1 MRRQER
7 LSSWPPASSASS
19 ALWEAMVRLGRLD
32 ATLAPAPTT
41 ILEALIRLGRQT
53 RGGDEPGGDGGEVI
67 AAFLVAV
74 PVGLFIGFTLAEVPF
89 LGALL
94 RPLVNFLFGVPKS
107 IFLPI
112 FILVFGVS
120 IPQKIAFGVFTTVFV
135 MIMGG
140 IAAVQSVPRELVTV
154 SRVYGAGRLQIVREI
169 YVPAMAPIL
178 LESISA
184 RHGVQHHRRAS
195 SVRSTAPG
203 TASAIASPR
212 GARTSR
218 CRSSTPPSPSVAAA
232 AVAVNEGL
240 RLLESAALLVAAE
253 DVTRAQVAIRG
264 VSQRFGVDGA
274 SVTALDGIDLDV
286 PDSQFVS
293 VVGPSGC
300 GKSTLLSLVAGLRQP
315 SSGSVLCDGELIT
328 APMPRKVGMIFQ
340 EANLLPWL
348 SAIDNVAFP
357 SSCAACRRPERLEAA
372 ARMLELTGLAG
383 FESRLPHQLSGGMKQ
398 RVAIA
403 RGLVQNPAVLLMDE
417 PFASLD
423 EQTRMVLG
431 DELLRIWS
439 ETRKTVLF
447 VTHSLHEAV
456 YLADRV
462 IVLSARPGRIVDDVP
477 VEPAPSAHLR
487 HDLHRGLRRLER
499 PHLAAHPSR
508 GARDDS
514 EVSG

>member
-1 MRRQER
+1 
-7 LSSWPPASSASS
+7 
-19 ALWEAMVRLGRLD
+19 V
-32 ATLAPAPTT
+32 
-41 ILEALIRLGRQT
+41 
-53 RGGDEPGGDGGEVI
+53 
-67 AAFLVAV
+67 LV
-74 PVGLFIGFTLAEVPF
+74 E
-89 LGALL
+89 
-94 RPLVNFLFGVPKS
+94 
-107 IFLPI
+107 
-112 FILVFGVS
+112 
-120 IPQKIAFGVFTTVFV
+120 
-135 MIMGG
+135 
-140 IAAVQSVPRELVTV
+140 
-154 SRVYGAGRLQIVREI
+154 
-169 YVPAMAPIL
+169 
-178 LESISA
+178 
-184 RHGVQHHRRAS
+184 
-195 SVRSTAPG
+195 
-203 TASAIASPR
+203 
-212 GARTSR
+212 
-218 CRSSTPPSPSVAAA
+218 
-232 AVAVNEGL
+232 
-240 RLLESAALLVAAE
+240 AE

-264 VSQRFGVDGA
+264 VSQRFDADGA
-274 SVTALDGIDLDV
+274 SVTALDGIDFEV

-357 SSCAACRRPERLEAA
+357 LKLRRVPKAERLEAA

-447 VTHSLHEAV
+447 VTHSLNEAV
-456 YLADRV
+456 YLADRI

-477 VEPAPSAHLR
+477 VTLPRPRTFAMTSTESFGVLKDRIWQHIR
-487 HDLHRGLRRLER
+487 HAER
-499 PHLAAHPSR
+499 A
-508 GARDDS
+508 
-514 EVSG
+514 

>member
-1 MRRQER
+1 M
-7 LSSWPPASSASS
+7 
-19 ALWEAMVRLGRLD
+19 
-32 ATLAPAPTT
+32 
-41 ILEALIRLGRQT
+41 
-53 RGGDEPGGDGGEVI
+53 
-67 AAFLVAV
+67 
-74 PVGLFIGFTLAEVPF
+74 
-89 LGALL
+89 
-94 RPLVNFLFGVPKS
+94 
-107 IFLPI
+107 
-112 FILVFGVS
+112 
-120 IPQKIAFGVFTTVFV
+120 
-135 MIMGG
+135 
-140 IAAVQSVPRELVTV
+140 
-154 SRVYGAGRLQIVREI
+154 
-169 YVPAMAPIL
+169 
-178 LESISA
+178 
-184 RHGVQHHRRAS
+184 
-195 SVRSTAPG
+195 
-203 TASAIASPR
+203 
-212 GARTSR
+212 
-218 CRSSTPPSPSVAAA
+218 
-232 AVAVNEGL
+232 
-240 RLLESAALLVAAE
+240 
-253 DVTRAQVAIRG
+253 TRAQVAIRG

-328 APMPRKVGMIFQ
+328 APMPRRVGMIFQ

-348 SAIDNVAFP
+348 SGIDNVAFP
-357 SSCAACRRPERLEAA
+357 LKLRRVPRPERLAAA

-477 VEPAPSAHLR
+477 VSLPRPRTFAMTSTEAFGVLKDRIWQHIR
-487 HDLHRGLRRLER
+487 HAER
-499 PHLAAHPSR
+499 A
-508 GARDDS
+508 
-514 EVSG
+514 

>member
-1 MRRQER
+1 
-7 LSSWPPASSASS
+7 
-19 ALWEAMVRLGRLD
+19 V
-32 ATLAPAPTT
+32 
-41 ILEALIRLGRQT
+41 
-53 RGGDEPGGDGGEVI
+53 
-67 AAFLVAV
+67 LV
-74 PVGLFIGFTLAEVPF
+74 E
-89 LGALL
+89 
-94 RPLVNFLFGVPKS
+94 
-107 IFLPI
+107 
-112 FILVFGVS
+112 
-120 IPQKIAFGVFTTVFV
+120 
-135 MIMGG
+135 
-140 IAAVQSVPRELVTV
+140 
-154 SRVYGAGRLQIVREI
+154 
-169 YVPAMAPIL
+169 
-178 LESISA
+178 
-184 RHGVQHHRRAS
+184 
-195 SVRSTAPG
+195 
-203 TASAIASPR
+203 
-212 GARTSR
+212 
-218 CRSSTPPSPSVAAA
+218 
-232 AVAVNEGL
+232 
-240 RLLESAALLVAAE
+240 AE

-264 VSQRFGVDGA
+264 VSQRFDADGA
-274 SVTALDGIDLDV
+274 SVTALDGIDFEV

-357 SSCAACRRPERLEAA
+357 LKLRRVPKAERLEAA

-383 FESRLPHQLSGGMKQ
+383 FEGRLPHQLSGGMKQ

-447 VTHSLHEAV
+447 VTHSLNEAV
-456 YLADRV
+456 YLADRI

-477 VEPAPSAHLR
+477 VALPRPRTFAMTSTEAFGVLKDRIWQHIR
-487 HDLHRGLRRLER
+487 HAER
-499 PHLAAHPSR
+499 A
-508 GARDDS
+508 
-514 EVSG
+514 

>member
-1 MRRQER
+1 M
-7 LSSWPPASSASS
+7 
-19 ALWEAMVRLGRLD
+19 
-32 ATLAPAPTT
+32 
-41 ILEALIRLGRQT
+41 
-53 RGGDEPGGDGGEVI
+53 
-67 AAFLVAV
+67 
-74 PVGLFIGFTLAEVPF
+74 
-89 LGALL
+89 
-94 RPLVNFLFGVPKS
+94 
-107 IFLPI
+107 
-112 FILVFGVS
+112 
-120 IPQKIAFGVFTTVFV
+120 
-135 MIMGG
+135 
-140 IAAVQSVPRELVTV
+140 
-154 SRVYGAGRLQIVREI
+154 
-169 YVPAMAPIL
+169 
-178 LESISA
+178 
-184 RHGVQHHRRAS
+184 
-195 SVRSTAPG
+195 
-203 TASAIASPR
+203 
-212 GARTSR
+212 
-218 CRSSTPPSPSVAAA
+218 
-232 AVAVNEGL
+232 
-240 RLLESAALLVAAE
+240 
-253 DVTRAQVAIRG
+253 TRAQVAIRG

-274 SVTALDGIDLDV
+274 GVTALDGIDLDV

-357 SSCAACRRPERLEAA
+357 LKLRRVSRPERLEAA

-477 VEPAPSAHLR
+477 VSLPRPRTFAMTSTEAFGVLKDRIWQHIR
-487 HDLHRGLRRLER
+487 HAER
-499 PHLAAHPSR
+499 A
-508 GARDDS
+508 
-514 EVSG
+514 